1 MPYLPTEKELEEE
14 IIRQKAL
21 LRMRKDNEESMIE

>member
-1 MPYLPTEKELEEE
+1 MPVHSSYGEEE